1 MDMLRYDQ
9 FTIGWAWVSDYGD
22 PKAPEHFR
30 ALRAYSPV
38 HNARAGTD
46 YPATLVLTADH
57 DDRVVPGH
65 SYKFTAALQHA
76 NAAKRPVMIRIE
88 TKAGH
93 GAGVPTEK
101 KIAEVA
107 DSYAFLLHHLSYD
120 DEAVASLNAKRE
132 A

>member
-1 MDMLRYDQ
+1 
-9 FTIGWAWVSDYGD
+9 WVSDYGD
-22 PKAPEHFR
+22 PKDPEHYR
-30 ALRAYSPV
+30 ALRAYSPL
-38 HNARAGTD
+38 HNTREGTDSPLHNTREGTD
-46 YPATLVLTADH
+46 YPATLVITADH

-76 NAAKRPVMIRIE
+76 NTAKRPVMIRIE

-107 DSYAFLLHHLSYD
+107 DSYAFLLHHLNYE
-120 DEAVASLNAKRE
+120 DETENE
-132 A
+132 